1 MAPNTIIIILS
12 GLVVFSYLFDLLSK
26 KSRIPSVVLLLGL
39 GIAIR
44 YATVQMGLAVAT
56 DELLQVLPILGTIGL
71 IMIVLEGALEL
82 EYDASKKKAILK
94 SFGAALGILLLTTGA
109 VAVVI
114 NYITHEEMSR
124 CLLNAIPYSV
134 ISSAIAIP
142 SVANI
147 SADKREFVVYESTF
161 SDILGIILFN
171 FLLHNAHPDAGA
183 LAYLGGEIILTVV
196 VSVAACVLLIYLLG
210 KIQHHLKFFLIIA
223 VMVFMYA
230 IGKHFHLSSL
240 MMVLIFGLL
249 LSNIDQINFDF
260 VKKYFMYDQ
269 IQQDTHL
276 LFLLTGETAFL
287 LRTFFFIIFGFTM
300 EVASVLTPTS
310 LLLGSGILG
319 ATYLVRL
326 LFLKTLQVELLPELF
341 ITPRGLISV
350 LLFYSIP
357 VEIRIAAVGEGVLFL
372 TVLGTTLLMS
382 VGLLLSKKHI

>member
-1 MAPNTIIIILS
+1 M
-12 GLVVFSYLFDLLSK
+12 
-26 KSRIPSVVLLLGL
+26 
-39 GIAIR
+39 
-44 YATVQMGLAVAT
+44 
-56 DELLQVLPILGTIGL
+56 
-71 IMIVLEGALEL
+71 
-82 EYDASKKKAILK
+82 
-94 SFGAALGILLLTTGA
+94 
-109 VAVVI
+109 
-114 NYITHEEMSR
+114 
-124 CLLNAIPYSV
+124 
-134 ISSAIAIP
+134 
-142 SVANI
+142 
-147 SADKREFVVYESTF
+147 
-161 SDILGIILFN
+161 
-171 FLLHNAHPDAGA
+171 
-183 LAYLGGEIILTVV
+183 V

-249 LSNIDQINFDF
+249 LSNIDQINLDF

-382 VGLLLSKKHI
+382 VGLLLSKKHM